1 MRIGELADEAGLT
14 SKTIRYYESIGL
26 MSEPY
31 RQGNGYRDYDDDA
44 VDRLRFIRDSQAAGL
59 TLAEV
64 SEIVGMKAAGEST
77 CGHTRSLLARHV
89 AEVDAQIER
98 LLATRAE
105 LTAMAERADALDPAS
120 CTNPARCQVIAA
132 SAAADHIG
140 AHPAAHAAP
149 HPAHRRLLPL
159 A

>member
-1 MRIGELADEAGLT
+1 MRIGELADQAGLT

-31 RQGNGYRDYDDDA
+31 RHANGYRDYDDDA
-44 VDRLRFIRDSQAAGL
+44 ADRLRFIRDSQAAGL

-77 CGHTRSLLARHV
+77 CGHTRSLLARHI
-89 AEVDAQIER
+89 AEVDAQVER

-120 CTNPARCQVIAA
+120 CTDPARCQVIAA
-132 SAAADHIG
+132 SAAADQPDT
-140 AHPAAHAAP
+140 HPAANAAP
-149 HPAHRRLLPL
+149 HPVHRRLLPL

>member
-1 MRIGELADEAGLT
+1 MRIGELADQAGLT

-31 RQGNGYRDYDDDA
+31 RHANGYRDYDDDA

-64 SEIVGMKAAGEST
+64 SEIVSMKAAGEST
-77 CGHTRSLLARHV
+77 CGHTRGLLARHI
-89 AEVDAQIER
+89 AEVDAQIDR

-105 LTAMAERADALDPAS
+105 LKAMAERADALDPAS
-120 CTNPARCQVIAA
+120 CTDPARCQVIAA
-132 SAAADHIG
+132 SATTGHSAG
-140 AHPAAHAAP
+140 HAAP

>member
-1 MRIGELADEAGLT
+1 MRIGELADQAGLT

-31 RQGNGYRDYDDDA
+31 RHANGYRDYDGEA
-44 VDRLRFIRDSQAAGL
+44 VDQLRFIRDSQAAGL

-120 CTNPARCQVIAA
+120 CTDPARCQVIAA
-132 SAAADHIG
+132 GTAGSHRS
-140 AHPAAHAAP
+140 P